1 MRELTADLFIS
12 LDGFA
17 RGERSPA
24 YFGYDGPELQRW
36 IVDEL
41 AKPQTVLLGRVTY
54 ELLSGMSQAGPQP
67 MDDLPKLVVSNTL
80 PEPLE
85 WNATLLKGD
94 AATAIENLKQT
105 DGDPLRSMGSLTL
118 VRSLL
123 RARLVDRL
131 RLMVF
136 PLVLGESGREP
147 FFAGLADL
155 ELELARQHTLDGRL
169 VLLEYHPAS

>member
-1 MRELTADLFIS
+1 M
-12 LDGFA
+12 
-17 RGERSPA
+17 
-24 YFGYDGPELQRW
+24 
-36 IVDEL
+36 DEL

>member
-12 LDGFA
+12 LDGYA
-17 RGERSPA
+17 RGEGSPA